1 MACVLVRPATFR
13 NPFAGQHVIEEQVQN
28 LSWNKYD
35 WINASPSPTPLPV
48 VEPGSSKDL
57 QSSEVLETKGT
68 KCEQDVNDTP
78 APLPTPAT
86 DADATNSN
94 GSRKGVKRKV
104 SEIEC
109 DFEEILRPPKRI
121 SPFFNT
127 PKERKDEKRKILKM
141 SVQKIKL
148 IENAELCLRRSV
160 LINNTMQ
167 RMRRELKKDSYT
179 RKRKRRLGQ
188 GMLNNDCLSESYL
201 VDDPFL
207 SGIHEKITDDMTDV
221 LMSNL
226 EKKLGAD
233 IASNSN
239 AGDNTSD
246 DNSSVQKICK
256 TSETETKDHNEK
268 ICEEDLPARD
278 ANVTEISKTSAIVD
292 KLSTSINVN
301 FTNKNENE
309 TVTSEDCDTPE
320 NAIKVNL
327 PSENNEVM
335 FETLINNNA
344 YSESNGPKFSERTR

>member
-1 MACVLVRPATFR
+1 MIRLPMSYFTISDTSV
-13 NPFAGQHVIEEQVQN
+13 PFI
-28 LSWNKYD
+28 
-35 WINASPSPTPLPV
+35 P
-48 VEPGSSKDL
+48 
-57 QSSEVLETKGT
+57 
-68 KCEQDVNDTP
+68 TP
-78 APLPTPAT
+78 AP
-86 DADATNSN
+86 DADVTNSN

-127 PKERKDEKRKILKM
+127 PKERKDEKRKILKL

-160 LINNTMQ
+160 LINNTMT
-167 RMRRELKKDSYT
+167 RMRHELKKDSYT

-233 IASNSN
+233 IASNSS
-239 AGDNTSD
+239 ADDSTTRDN
-246 DNSSVQKICK
+246 NSSVQKIRK
-256 TSETETKDHNEK
+256 TSETETMGHNDK
-268 ICEEDLPARD
+268 IGVCDQPAS
-278 ANVTEISKTSAIVD
+278 VTELGETSAIVD
-292 KLSTSINVN
+292 RPTTSVDVN
-301 FTNKNENE
+301 FTNKNENDA
-309 TVTSEDCDTPE
+309 VTSKDCDTPDD
-320 NAIKVNL
+320 AIKVNL
-327 PSENNEVM
+327 PLENNEVM
-335 FETLINNNA
+335 VETLMNNNA
-344 YSESNGPKFSERTR
+344 YSESSPSLSERTR

>member
-1 MACVLVRPATFR
+1 MIRLPMSYFTISDTSV
-13 NPFAGQHVIEEQVQN
+13 PFI
-28 LSWNKYD
+28 
-35 WINASPSPTPLPV
+35 P
-48 VEPGSSKDL
+48 
-57 QSSEVLETKGT
+57 
-68 KCEQDVNDTP
+68 TP
-78 APLPTPAT
+78 AP
-86 DADATNSN
+86 DADVTNSI

-127 PKERKDEKRKILKM
+127 PKERKDEKRKILKL

-160 LINNTMQ
+160 LINNTMT
-167 RMRRELKKDSYT
+167 RMRHELKKDSYT

-233 IASNSN
+233 IASNSS
-239 AGDNTSD
+239 ADDSTTSD
-246 DNSSVQKICK
+246 NNSSVQKIRK
-256 TSETETKDHNEK
+256 TSETEIMGHYDKV
-268 ICEEDLPARD
+268 CVGYQQASD
-278 ANVTEISKTSAIVD
+278 ANVPELGETSAIVD
-292 KLSTSINVN
+292 KPTTSVDVN
-301 FTNKNENE
+301 FTNKNENDA
-309 TVTSEDCDTPE
+309 VTSKDCDTPE
-320 NAIKVNL
+320 DAIKVNL
-327 PSENNEVM
+327 PLEDNEVLV
-335 FETLINNNA
+335 ETLVNNNA
-344 YSESNGPKFSERTR
+344 YSESSHSFSERTR